1 MIIQHGKE
9 PMINMLSEKAKKRI
23 IQAVVKHEQKK
34 KEQSNSGDSQQEFSV
49 VTREAEIKPRD
60 RGSALSLILNII

>member
-1 MIIQHGKE
+1 M
-9 PMINMLSEKAKKRI
+9 NR
-23 IQAVVKHEQKK
+23 KK

>member
-1 MIIQHGKE
+1 
-9 PMINMLSEKAKKRI
+9 MINMLSEKAKKRI

-34 KEQSNSGDSQQEFSV
+34 KEQSNSGDSQQEFNV

>member
-1 MIIQHGKE
+1 
-9 PMINMLSEKAKKRI
+9 MINMLSEKAKKRI

-60 RGSALSLILNII
+60 RGSALSLILNIT

>member
-1 MIIQHGKE
+1 
-9 PMINMLSEKAKKRI
+9 MINMLSEKAKKRI